1 MGTTVPQGPNP
12 QQVLLGTWAHSG
24 MTSGFQPQ
32 FGFQGLV
39 VSDMDVSSSQVMDG
53 TALHTLAL
61 ALYTA
66 SSLEVYSAKFSKEG
80 GYFREQG
87 MPTC

>member
-1 MGTTVPQGPNP
+1 
-12 QQVLLGTWAHSG
+12 
-24 MTSGFQPQ
+24 
-32 FGFQGLV
+32 
-39 VSDMDVSSSQVMDG
+39 MDG

-61 ALYTA
+61 ALHTA
-66 SSLEVYSAKFSKEG
+66 SSLEVYSAKFSREG